1 MIPPYARPM
10 DQPQG
15 QPAPIVPELDVTDL
29 GSSAGFYVGV
39 LGFTVAFERPLER
52 FAYLSLGPAELM
64 LQEAAGPG
72 RRFRTAPL
80 EWPFGRGVNLQIAV
94 PDVDVIYAAVRDA
107 GLMPLV
113 DMEERW
119 YDVDVVASSGRWAPK
134 GPTHIGNR
142 QFVVPDPDGYLLR
155 FYTNLGTRPPGPTR
169 AT

>member
-1 MIPPYARPM
+1 MEQAE
-10 DQPQG
+10 G
-15 QPAPIVPELDVTDL
+15 QPVPIVLELDVTDL
-29 GSSAGFYVGV
+29 DRSAGFYVGV
-39 LGFTVAFERPLER
+39 IGFTVAFERPPER

-94 PDVDVIYAAVRDA
+94 PDVDVVHAAVRDA

-113 DMEERW
+113 DLEERW
-119 YDVDVVASSGRWAPK
+119 YDVDVIVSSGRWTNE
-134 GPTHIGNR
+134 GPTQIGNR
-142 QFVVPDPDGYLLR
+142 QFVVSDPDGYLLR
-155 FYTNLGTRPPGPTR
+155 FYTSLGTGRPGPSP